1 MADRV
6 ASGVAVV
13 LFAIL
18 LAIVAAPLAVVV
30 AGSVLDPGLL
40 GLSSETWHAG
50 ARHATWFDYVLSLY
64 GRHLVRSGCLA
75 AAVVVLSFGL
85 GAPAAYGLSRRE
97 DAFSRSLG
105 ALLDAPLAVP
115 GLAVAIGLLLA
126 YPRARASG
134 ATLAAGHLVYA
145 LPFFVRAARNALSSG
160 GLPSSK
166 RRPPRR
172 GPGGGSASGESSC
185 PWPARVSSP
194 GD

>member
-1 MADRV
+1 MADRL
-6 ASGVAVV
+6 ASGVSVILLA
-13 LFAIL
+13 LL

-50 ARHATWFDYVLSLY
+50 TRHTTWFDYVLSLY

-75 AAVVVLSFGL
+75 AAVVLLSFGL
-85 GAPAAYGLSRRE
+85 GAPAAYGLSRRD
-97 DAFSRSLG
+97 DAFARSLG

-134 ATLAAGHLVYA
+134 VTLAAGHLVYA
-145 LPFFVRAARNALSSG
+145 LPFFVRAARNALSAG
-160 GLPSSK
+160 GLPELEEAAAAAGAGTWQ
-166 RRPPRR
+166 R
-172 GPGGGSASGESSC
+172 
-185 PWPARVSSP
+185 
-194 GD
+194 